1 MDALVK
7 LHRDYF
13 VFILDTVAIESHCVG
28 YGIFLLLNQVATPFR
43 ARSYKVWWRRH
54 QGTFHNT
61 AIGRS
66 SRLRTNVSSF
76 IQQKPTCSTFGANG
90 IMWNT
95 GVIVVRENAPHYFNV
110 TNLTE
115 SY

>member
-1 MDALVK
+1 V
-7 LHRDYF
+7 
-13 VFILDTVAIESHCVG
+13 
-28 YGIFLLLNQVATPFR
+28 LLNQVATPFR
-43 ARSYKVWWRRH
+43 AFLYKLWSCRH

-90 IMWNT
+90 IMRNT
-95 GVIVVRENAPHYFNV
+95 GVIVVRENAPHYFYV

-115 SY
+115 SF